1 MVKRVYT
8 VEERTQ
14 TDILSEYEDL
24 FEGLGSVPGVR
35 HIQVNPD
42 VAPVVHPPRRIPVA
56 LKRDVEK

>member
-24 FEGLGSVPGVR
+24 FEGLGCVLGVH
-35 HIQVNPD
+35 HIQVNPA
-42 VAPVVHPPRRIPVA
+42 VAQWFIR
-56 LKRDVEK
+56 LGESQ